1 MASKKSKKNN
11 VKTSQ
16 ACGSNEQTG
25 LSSEERPKNTVL
37 NQPEVTGTRAIDESG
52 EIVKQERESQ
62 KTDKEPLHDRDEQ
75 VETTKEPSQ
84 KEGQKIDKEPL
95 NGPDE
100 QVETTKEPSQQQN
113 ETRRTKKDLQENDQE
128 QIQETKE
135 SSFSPL
141 QSTEGSNQVV
151 RRRGVGQAPDDKGM
165 KRKNETRQMDEAPV
179 ENIDVEQE
187 TNKDST
193 LVSDQS
199 TGEKNPSGKQENVEN
214 EPISPPSTWMIVA
227 VLLLIFMV
235 ILLFP
240 PEPVKKD
247 KKTVPDL
254 TTSINHKIILLK
266 SLFSN
271 QSENFWNSFR
281 MSTFFHLKGAYPGQ
295 AFVLLVAVP
304 PSARD
309 VVTCMVKKLA
319 QVFDPNHKG
328 DFTIDGLEEMNNPW
342 EKVKRKID
350 DSLKEKFEAGH
361 KVALV
366 NHLELFPIPSHMM
379 FHAYCDDQFA
389 PYTKVAIIL
398 TVFMPNEADFPL
410 SSYKE
415 VNKAI
420 SKYLVDEVWVKE
432 DPGATYA
439 LYVRVSQTVV
449 FMNGESSDSIKAA
462 CPLGKNYNESVKN

>member
-1 MASKKSKKNN
+1 MKNSRRARN
-11 VKTSQ
+11 QVRRKVK
-16 ACGSNEQTG
+16 
-25 LSSEERPKNTVL
+25 
-37 NQPEVTGTRAIDESG
+37 
-52 EIVKQERESQ
+52 
-62 KTDKEPLHDRDEQ
+62 KTDKPPLNDRDEQ

-84 KEGQKIDKEPL
+84 R
-95 NGPDE
+95 
-100 QVETTKEPSQQQN
+100 QN
-113 ETRRTKKDLQENDQE
+113 ETKQTQKKLQKNDQE
-128 QIQETKE
+128 QIQETTE
-135 SSFSPL
+135 SSSSPL
-141 QSTEGSNQVV
+141 QSTEDSNQVKAV
-151 RRRGVGQAPDDKGM
+151 DNGKAADDEGM

-179 ENIDVEQE
+179 ENIDVEQK
-187 TNKDST
+187 TSKDLT
-193 LVSDQS
+193 LVHQS
-199 TGEKNPSGKQENVEN
+199 TKEINPSRKQENIQN
-214 EPISPPSTWMIVA
+214 EPISASSTWMMYHQLVV
-227 VLLLIFMV
+227 VLLIVIF
-235 ILLFP
+235 LNP
-240 PEPVKKD
+240 PEPVKKGKRTD
-247 KKTVPDL
+247 PDL
-254 TTSINHKIILLK
+254 ATSLNPTIIELK

-271 QSENFWNSFR
+271 QTENFWNSFR
-281 MSTFFHLKGAYPGQ
+281 ISTLSHLKGAYPGQ

-304 PSARD
+304 PSACD

-328 DFTIDGLEEMNNPW
+328 DFTIDGSEEVNNPW

-398 TVFMPNEADFPL
+398 TVYMPNEADFPL

-415 VNKAI
+415 VDKAV
-420 SKYLVDEVWVKE
+420 SKYLVDEVWAKE
-432 DPGATYA
+432 DPGATDA

-462 CPLGKNYNESVKN
+462 CLHGNNDNESV

>member
-1 MASKKSKKNN
+1 MK
-11 VKTSQ
+11 
-16 ACGSNEQTG
+16 
-25 LSSEERPKNTVL
+25 
-37 NQPEVTGTRAIDESG
+37 
-52 EIVKQERESQ
+52 
-62 KTDKEPLHDRDEQ
+62 KTDKPPLNDRDEQ

-84 KEGQKIDKEPL
+84 R
-95 NGPDE
+95 
-100 QVETTKEPSQQQN
+100 QN
-113 ETRRTKKDLQENDQE
+113 ETKQTQKKLQKNDQE
-128 QIQETKE
+128 QIQETTE
-135 SSFSPL
+135 SSSSPL
-141 QSTEGSNQVV
+141 QSTEDSNQVKAV
-151 RRRGVGQAPDDKGM
+151 DNGKAADDEGM

-179 ENIDVEQE
+179 ENIDVEQK
-187 TNKDST
+187 TSKDLT
-193 LVSDQS
+193 LVHQS
-199 TGEKNPSGKQENVEN
+199 TKEINPSRKQENIQN
-214 EPISPPSTWMIVA
+214 EPISASSTWMMYHQLVV
-227 VLLLIFMV
+227 VLLIVIF
-235 ILLFP
+235 LNP
-240 PEPVKKD
+240 PEPVKKGKRTD
-247 KKTVPDL
+247 PDL
-254 TTSINHKIILLK
+254 ATSLNPTIIELK

-271 QSENFWNSFR
+271 QTENFWNSFR
-281 MSTFFHLKGAYPGQ
+281 ISTLSHLKGAYPGQ

-304 PSARD
+304 PSACD

-328 DFTIDGLEEMNNPW
+328 DFTIDGSEEVNNPW

-398 TVFMPNEADFPL
+398 TVYMPNEADFPL

-415 VNKAI
+415 VDKAV
-420 SKYLVDEVWVKE
+420 SKYLVDEVWAKE
-432 DPGATYA
+432 DPGATDA

-462 CPLGKNYNESVKN
+462 CLHGNNDNESV